1 MDTPLPLMRGR
12 YCRRHRL
19 LNLAMQTVDTLLSAC
34 LPFRRR
40 GGVIAPPRRLLISN
54 LAHLGDLVTATS
66 VLPVLKSAFPD
77 CRIGFLAGSWARPV
91 LQDHP
96 LVDDIHILDHWAA
109 NRAIVPRREKMRQY
123 SRTRRQALR
132 EVRAACYDVAL
143 DLSWNFP
150 NTLPFLWQAK
160 VPARVGYASSGFGP
174 LATHCLEFDTRPL
187 PVFARYLALVRE
199 LPVESKDTA
208 HAIINLPPVRAADRE
223 ALGRELQSCKQQ
235 NEQDSGSDYFVLH
248 VGAGLGLN
256 SWPQPQWRT
265 LAEKLVGKNKRLVF
279 TGSGARDAAL
289 IEEITHGLAGCV
301 NLCGQLSWG
310 GFVAAISG
318 ARLVICVD
326 TAAAH
331 IAGAVRTPCA
341 VIVAGRN
348 PYLWHVPSEE
358 CEVVTFPVPCAPCH
372 RGLGCS
378 GMECIRSVEVG
389 QVYEAARVLLEKST
403 KVKAWKSAEVKGRQ

>member
-1 MDTPLPLMRGR
+1 MDMPLPLMRGR

-19 LNLAMQTVDTLLSAC
+19 LNLAMQAVDTLLCVC

-40 GGVIAPPRRLLISN
+40 GRAIVPPRRLLISN

-66 VLPVLKSAFPD
+66 ILPVLKSAFPD

-109 NRAIVPRREKMRQY
+109 NRAALPRREKMRQY
-123 SRTRRQALR
+123 HRTRRQALR
-132 EVRAACYDVAL
+132 EVRAAGYEAAL

-150 NTLPFLWQAK
+150 NLLPFLWQARI
-160 VPARVGYASSGFGP
+160 PARIGYGSSGFGP
-174 LATHCLEFDTRPL
+174 LATHCLAFDAQPL

-199 LPVESKDTA
+199 LPVERKDMA
-208 HAIINLPPVRAADRE
+208 QAAMNLPPVRAEDQEALDRE
-223 ALGRELQSCKQQ
+223 LLDRELLDQKLQARGQ
-235 NEQDSGSDYFVLH
+235 ADESGYFVLH

-256 SWPQPQWRT
+256 AWPQTQWRA
-265 LAEKLVGKNKRLVF
+265 LAEKLRKENKTLVF

-289 IEEITHGLAGCV
+289 IEEITHGLAGCI
-301 NLCGQLSWG
+301 NLCGQLSWS

-331 IAGAVRTPCA
+331 VAGAVKTPCA
-341 VIVAGRN
+341 VIVTGRN
-348 PYLWHVPSEE
+348 PYLWHVPSRD
-358 CEVVTFPVPCAPCH
+358 CQVVTLPVPCAPCH
-372 RGLGCS
+372 RGLGCA
-378 GMECIRSVEVG
+378 GMECIRGVEVE
-389 QVYEAARVLLEKST
+389 QVYQAAGSLLDNSEL
-403 KVKAWKSAEVKGRQ
+403 KGRQ